1 MEENGADNEIEYP
14 ALYLSLSLFLSLSHS
29 SRMRVNDFNEAS
41 NRIYSDK
48 LFIFFLYATRINLEK
63 IPGLNILLGRIYNL

>member
-1 MEENGADNEIEYP
+1 
-14 ALYLSLSLFLSLSHS
+14 
-29 SRMRVNDFNEAS
+29 MRVNDFNEPS